1 MNDDVGMYC
10 DVCASSVQVR
20 HYHAIDMD
28 LCDECKP
35 MLIDLIERAEDGNRD
50 NNTWGTSSPRATTV

>member
-1 MNDDVGMYC
+1 MIDQVGSYC
-10 DVCASSVQVR
+10 DVCTSSVNVR
-20 HYHAIDMD
+20 HYGAINMD
-28 LCDECKP
+28 LCDKCQP